1 MGVNEECKTM
11 VLTEE
16 KVINERLDSFAS
28 LKCPHLAFF
37 KLVSL
42 INVFNIQSI
51 CFIFSGLL
59 HFSEA

>member
-1 MGVNEECKTM
+1 M